1 VAHLAGSS
9 KLLRAMNSSAALAL
23 LLDRGRLT
31 RGELRELTGLSK
43 PTVSEALRRLVDAEL
58 ATMVGHVTGGPG
70 PNAEVYAVNPDA
82 SYVVAVS
89 VHETVE
95 PDRQAI
101 AAALCDLTATIR
113 ARSERMVDFEH
124 TDPVEAV
131 ASVVEELTAEAG
143 IAGVRLDHVQIGV
156 AGAYDPGTRTIHHV
170 DMPGFDRPGLVA
182 DLADRIGTDVEVDN
196 DVNLAAVAERR
207 HGNAAN
213 VDSFAVLW
221 LGEGLGLAIDLGGRL
236 LRGARGGAGEI
247 GYMPL
252 FDPSRSSAAPGATPP
267 SDLQDLI
274 GGDAVLALAV
284 RYGHDG
290 RTPERAVAAAV
301 GDPAFLAAL
310 ADRVAVGLAPVV
322 AVLDPQLVVLAGPV
336 AKAGGVALRDAV
348 VAAMRRVAPLETTVE
363 VTTVDDDPVLLGGL
377 DAGLAAVRGRLLA
390 TLQRPAA

>member
-1 VAHLAGSS
+1 
-9 KLLRAMNSSAALAL
+9 
-23 LLDRGRLT
+23 
-31 RGELRELTGLSK
+31 
-43 PTVSEALRRLVDAEL
+43 
-58 ATMVGHVTGGPG
+58 
-70 PNAEVYAVNPDA
+70 
-82 SYVVAVS
+82 
-89 VHETVE
+89 
-95 PDRQAI
+95 
-101 AAALCDLTATIR
+101 
-113 ARSERMVDFEH
+113 
-124 TDPVEAV
+124 
-131 ASVVEELTAEAG
+131 
-143 IAGVRLDHVQIGV
+143 
-156 AGAYDPGTRTIHHV
+156 
-170 DMPGFDRPGLVA
+170 MPGFDRPGLVA